1 MKCLLLLI
9 SCFSLL
15 RSSAQLLIRNTTVAD
30 VETKKLIAGQDVLV
44 ENETIMAIGKKIKV
58 PAGATEIDGTGKYL
72 MPGLVDAHVHFFQ
85 SGGLYTRPD
94 AIDLRKEK
102 PYEDEIRWVHS
113 NMESFLRRYT
123 RAGITTVI
131 DVGAN
136 EHFLQQ
142 RDSFKNKRYALN
154 NRHQPA
160 LTA

>member
-102 PYEDEIRWVHS
+102 PSEGVCIR
-113 NMESFLRRYT
+113 
-123 RAGITTVI
+123 
-131 DVGAN
+131 
-136 EHFLQQ
+136 
-142 RDSFKNKRYALN
+142 
-154 NRHQPA
+154 
-160 LTA
+160 